1 MSVEPPPKKEQ
12 LQKLLERGNVFV
24 HLDPRVEGVVV
35 PAWHAGKP
43 QLVLQLGLHFAV
55 PIPDLKID
63 QRGVRCTLSFNRS
76 PFFCD
81 LPWTAIYAMVAED
94 GQVTV
99 WPTELPPELVPQP
112 APIRRASPTSRTA
125 RGRGGNAA
133 EATTGDDGDAPV
145 ERPRPHLAPAPSSP
159 DAPRLAPVTPL
170 KPMPAPSLAP
180 AASSAEESDGDH
192 DEPPPSPSSDRKG
205 ARERPSWLR
214 VVK

>member
-12 LQKLLERGNVFV
+12 LQKLLERGNVFL

-35 PAWHAGKP
+35 PAWHAQKP

-63 QRGVRCTLSFNRS
+63 DRGVRCTLSFNRS

-81 LPWTAIYAMVAED
+81 LPWTAVYAMVAED

-112 APIRRASPTSRTA
+112 APVRRAPPTSRNA
-125 RGRGGNAA
+125 RGRSADAA
-133 EATTGDDGDAPV
+133 ESTTETSDSAAPQ
-145 ERPRPHLAPAPSSP
+145 RPRIAAVPSTK
-159 DAPRLAPVTPL
+159 APRLAPVTPI
-170 KPMPAPSLAP
+170 KPTPAPAV
-180 AASSAEESDGDH
+180 EESD
-192 DEPPPSPSSDRKG
+192 PPADDPSPTTPGDRKG
-205 ARERPSWLR
+205 GRERPAWLR

>member
-12 LQKLLERGNVFV
+12 LQKLLERGNVFL

-35 PAWHAGKP
+35 PAWHAQKP

-63 QRGVRCTLSFNRS
+63 DRGVRCTLSFNRS

-81 LPWTAIYAMVAED
+81 LPWTAVYAMVAED

-112 APIRRASPTSRTA
+112 APVRRAPPTSRSA
-125 RGRGGNAA
+125 RGRSADAA
-133 EATTGDDGDAPV
+133 ETTTETSDSTAAPQ
-145 ERPRPHLAPAPSSP
+145 RPRIAAVPSARSP
-159 DAPRLAPVTPL
+159 KLAPVTPI
-170 KPMPAPSLAP
+170 KPTPPPA
-180 AASSAEESDGDH
+180 AEES
-192 DEPPPSPSSDRKG
+192 EPPADDPSPSTPGDRKG
-205 ARERPSWLR
+205 GRERPAWLR

>member
-12 LQKLLERGNVFV
+12 LQKLLERGNVFL

-35 PAWHAGKP
+35 PAWHAQKP

-63 QRGVRCTLSFNRS
+63 DRGVRCTLSFNRS

-81 LPWTAIYAMVAED
+81 LPWTAVYAMVAED

-112 APIRRASPTSRTA
+112 APVRRAPPTSRSA
-125 RGRGGNAA
+125 RGRSADTAETTTETSDSTAA
-133 EATTGDDGDAPV
+133 PQ
-145 ERPRPHLAPAPSSP
+145 RPRIAAVPSARSP
-159 DAPRLAPVTPL
+159 KLAPVTPI
-170 KPMPAPSLAP
+170 KPTPPPA
-180 AASSAEESDGDH
+180 AEES
-192 DEPPPSPSSDRKG
+192 EPPADDPSPSTPGDRKG
-205 ARERPSWLR
+205 GRERPAWLR

>member
-12 LQKLLERGNVFV
+12 LQKLLERGNVFL

-35 PAWHAGKP
+35 PAWHAQKP

-63 QRGVRCTLSFNRS
+63 DRDVRCTLSFNRS

-81 LPWTAIYAMVAED
+81 LPWTAVYAMVAED

-112 APIRRASPTSRTA
+112 APVRRAPPTSRSA
-125 RGRGGNAA
+125 RGRSADTAETTTETSDSTAA
-133 EATTGDDGDAPV
+133 PQ
-145 ERPRPHLAPAPSSP
+145 RPRIAAVPSARSP
-159 DAPRLAPVTPL
+159 KLAPVTPI
-170 KPMPAPSLAP
+170 KPTPPPA
-180 AASSAEESDGDH
+180 AEES
-192 DEPPPSPSSDRKG
+192 EPPADDPSPSTPGDRKG
-205 ARERPSWLR
+205 GRERPAWLR

>member
-24 HLDPRVEGVVV
+24 HLDPRVDGVVV
-35 PAWHAGKP
+35 PAWHAQKP

-55 PIPDLKID
+55 PIPDLTID

-81 LPWTAIYAMVAED
+81 LPWSAIYAMVAED

-112 APIRRASPTSRTA
+112 SPVRRAPPTSRSGRA
-125 RGRGGNAA
+125 RVADAA
-133 EATTGDDGDAPV
+133 ESTSGDESDAAAPP
-145 ERPRPHLAPAPSSP
+145 ERPRPRIAPGSG
-159 DAPRLAPVTPL
+159 APRLAPVTPL
-170 KPMPAPSLAP
+170 KPAAPPALA
-180 AASSAEESDGDH
+180 AAEES
-192 DEPPPSPSSDRKG
+192 EPPLDDPPPTPGGDRKG
-205 ARERPSWLR
+205 ARERPAWLR

>member
-12 LQKLLERGNVFV
+12 LQKLLERGNVFL

-35 PAWHAGKP
+35 PAWHAQKP

-63 QRGVRCTLSFNRS
+63 DRGVRCTLSFNRS

-81 LPWTAIYAMVAED
+81 LPWTAVYAMVAED

-112 APIRRASPTSRTA
+112 APVRRAPPTSRSA
-125 RGRGGNAA
+125 RGRAA
-133 EATTGDDGDAPV
+133 DTAETTTETSDSTAAPQ
-145 ERPRPHLAPAPSSP
+145 RPRIAAVPSARSP
-159 DAPRLAPVTPL
+159 KLAPVTPI
-170 KPMPAPSLAP
+170 KPTPPPA
-180 AASSAEESDGDH
+180 AEES
-192 DEPPPSPSSDRKG
+192 EPPADDPSPSTPGDRKG
-205 ARERPSWLR
+205 GRERPAWLR

>member
-12 LQKLLERGNVFV
+12 LQKLLERGNVFL

-35 PAWHAGKP
+35 PAWHAQKP

-63 QRGVRCTLSFNRS
+63 DRGVRCTLSFNRS

-81 LPWTAIYAMVAED
+81 LPWTAVYAMVAED

-112 APIRRASPTSRTA
+112 APVRRAPPTSRST
-125 RGRGGNAA
+125 RGRSADAA
-133 EATTGDDGDAPV
+133 ESTTETSDSTAAPQ
-145 ERPRPHLAPAPSSP
+145 RPRIAAVPSAK
-159 DAPRLAPVTPL
+159 APRLAPVTPI
-170 KPMPAPSLAP
+170 KPTPPPAV
-180 AASSAEESDGDH
+180 EES
-192 DEPPPSPSSDRKG
+192 EPPADDPSPSTPGDRKG
-205 ARERPSWLR
+205 GRERPAWLR

>member
-1 MSVEPPPKKEQ
+1 MPVEPPPKKDQ
-12 LQKLLERGNVFV
+12 LQKLLERGNVFL

-35 PAWHAGKP
+35 PAWHAQKP

-63 QRGVRCTLSFNRS
+63 DRGVRCTLSFSRS

-112 APIRRASPTSRTA
+112 SPVRRAPPTSRTG
-125 RGRGGNAA
+125 RGRADTA
-133 EATTGDDGDAPV
+133 ESTSATSDAEVPA
-145 ERPRPHLAPAPSSP
+145 ERPRPRIAAVPSGKTQK
-159 DAPRLAPVTPL
+159 LAPVTPI
-170 KPMPAPSLAP
+170 KPAPAP
-180 AASSAEESDGDH
+180 APAEVDDH
-192 DEPPPSPSSDRKG
+192 EPSPDDPAPTPGDRKG
-205 ARERPSWLR
+205 SRERPAWLR

>member
-1 MSVEPPPKKEQ
+1 MPLEPPPKKEQ

-35 PAWHAGKP
+35 PSGHAHKP

-63 QRGVRCTLSFNRS
+63 DRGVRCTLSFNRT
-76 PFFCD
+76 PFLCV
-81 LPWTAIYAMVAED
+81 LPWSAVYAMVAED

-112 APIRRASPTSRTA
+112 ATVRRTAPTSRASRSREVDPPT
-125 RGRGGNAA
+125 GSSDTPSVPAA
-133 EATTGDDGDAPV
+133 PA
-145 ERPRPHLAPAPSSP
+145 RPRIAAVPALK
-159 DAPRLAPVTPL
+159 AEPVQATSEP
-170 KPMPAPSLAP
+170 PAEQPEAP
-180 AASSAEESDGDH
+180 AADA
-192 DEPPPSPSSDRKG
+192 PPASPSSRPPP
-205 ARERPSWLR
+205 RERPAWLR

>member
-1 MSVEPPPKKEQ
+1 MPVEPPPKKEQ
-12 LQKLLERGNVFV
+12 LQKLLERGNVFL

-35 PAWHAGKP
+35 PTWHAQKP

-63 QRGVRCTLSFNRS
+63 DRGVRCTLSFNRS

-81 LPWTAIYAMVAED
+81 LPWTAVYAMVAED

-112 APIRRASPTSRTA
+112 APVRRAPPTSRSA
-125 RGRGGNAA
+125 RGRSTDAA
-133 EATTGDDGDAPV
+133 ESTTSDGSDASTPAAPQ
-145 ERPRPHLAPAPSSP
+145 RPRIAAVPSTRSQ
-159 DAPRLAPVTPL
+159 RLAPVTPI
-170 KPMPAPSLAP
+170 KPAPAP
-180 AASSAEESDGDH
+180 APAEES
-192 DEPPPSPSSDRKG
+192 EPPTDDPSPTTPGDRKG
-205 ARERPSWLR
+205 GRERPAWLR